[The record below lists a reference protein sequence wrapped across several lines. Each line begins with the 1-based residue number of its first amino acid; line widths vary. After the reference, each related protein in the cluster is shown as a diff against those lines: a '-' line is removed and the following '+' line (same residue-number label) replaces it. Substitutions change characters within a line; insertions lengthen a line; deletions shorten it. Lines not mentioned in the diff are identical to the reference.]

1 MRGPIRH
8 RSRLLALLAALL
20 LLATA
25 CGDDG
30 DVAQDAV
37 DEALADLE
45 EAVEGADEALQDAV
59 EDAEALADQA
69 LEDAQEA
76 ADGAAEEADQALE
89 DAADQ
94 LEQAPDPTE
103 AAPAA
108 DAADDAAPAA
118 DGDQTAAVVAARDTM
133 LAVLPAAEYTTTPEE
148 PVVGSTPEEDDGED
162 NPLDRC
168 LPPELQGLEARIDE
182 LKAVEATG
190 TFTATT
196 PGAFG
201 AFGGELQATAYT
213 DTAAIQQLLTD
224 FGAQTA
230 SQPFLDCVEEETR
243 AIAAQDAPTDDFTV
257 EVTSGIPG
265 VTAEVAL
272 NIVLTATFQG
282 ETVNFQSSIIIAS
295 RGDLI
300 IEVNVE
306 GDGADPFPADLL
318 TAITTAV

>member
-1 MRGPIRH
+1 MRGPISH

-20 LLATA
+20 LLAAA

-59 EDAEALADQA
+59 EDAESLADQA

-76 ADGAAEEADQALE
+76 ADDAAEETDQALE

-103 AAPAA
+103 AAPA
-108 DAADDAAPAA
+108 DDAEPATA

-133 LAVLPAAEYTTTPEE
+133 LAVLPAGDFTTTPEE
-148 PVVGSTPEEDDGED
+148 PVVGSTPEEGDGED

-257 EVTSGIPG
+257 VVTSGIPG